1 MSDNDDAID
10 KIINLI
16 KEATQQVENTG
27 TKVVLV
33 YDDESIIYGVG
44 SKVNERRDVHAK
56 IIVEPAE

>member
-16 KEATQQVENTG
+16 KEATRQVEDTG
-27 TKVVLV
+27 TKVILV
-33 YDDESIIYGVG
+33 YDDESVIYGIG
-44 SKVNERRDVHAK
+44 SKINERRDVHAK